1 MAGPY
6 LRGGRVNKK
15 KQARFLAKTW
25 NSKMKTLNL
34 ATPVRSLR
42 GIANRPAGRY
52 RLYGRVPRQQVSGA
66 GRFTALNGNM
76 TNSKCMHLAT
86 RLRKAPYLMSKVAVS
101 TISSDQ
107 YAFRQN
113 STYGFQGVS
122 SMGLLTQQYLAKLPL
137 YPTTSPGVSLSLP
150 YRILVQSIVSNIT
163 IANACTAP
171 VELELYDIV
180 LKRDLPL
187 ALQWKQNA
195 NVWTVGLA
203 YPDQCWDMGSYANN
217 NTIPTGGTGPQAN
230 IAASP
235 FDSTLFNAYFK
246 VKKRTKVLLGQGGI
260 HRHTIVSTPNK
271 ILDSVLFNQVSN
283 ASMTTPTSG
292 NLGWK
297 SLTSFCMV
305 VQKGT
310 PCSNAETATD
320 VTTSETHVD
329 IVQDWRIKWTWV
341 SDSTYGVQNND
352 SLTTPASGQIINV
365 GNGTAEAITFT
376 V

>member
-1 MAGPY
+1 MLNIKMVNTRRRGN
-6 LRGGRVNKK
+6 LRGSSR
-15 KQARFLAKTW
+15 
-25 NSKMKTLNL
+25 
-34 ATPVRSLR
+34 R
-42 GIANRPAGRY
+42 GRPAGGLRVAFKVK
-52 RLYGRVPRQQVSGA
+52 RRGLRGRATRKGGAGLARRQMYPRMQVSGA
-66 GRFTALNGNM
+66 GRFTSLAGNM
-76 TNSKCMHLAT
+76 TNSKCTHISVRPRGSA
-86 RLRKAPYLMSKVAVS
+86 RLMGRVAVS

-107 YAFRQN
+107 YAFRADSQ
-113 STYGFQGVS
+113 YGFQGVS
-122 SMGLLTQQYLAKLPL
+122 SIGLLTQQYLAKLPL
-137 YPTTSPGVSLSLP
+137 YPATIPGVGGNLP
-150 YRILVQSIVSNIT
+150 YRLVVQSIVSNVT

-171 VELELYDIV
+171 VELEIYDIV

-187 ALQWKQNA
+187 ALQWTQNS
-195 NVWTVGLA
+195 NTWTVGLA
-203 YPDQCWDMGSYANN
+203 YPDQCWDLGSYANN
-217 NTIPTGGTGPQAN
+217 TQIPTGGTGPRAN

-283 ASMTTPTSG
+283 ASMTTPVSG

-297 SLTSFCMV
+297 SLTTFCMV

-310 PCSNAETATD
+310 PCSNAETVTD

-329 IVQDWRIKWTWV
+329 IVQDWRIKWAYTADN
-341 SDSTYGVQNND
+341 SYGVHNAD

-365 GNGTAEAITFT
+365 GNGLPEAIAFT